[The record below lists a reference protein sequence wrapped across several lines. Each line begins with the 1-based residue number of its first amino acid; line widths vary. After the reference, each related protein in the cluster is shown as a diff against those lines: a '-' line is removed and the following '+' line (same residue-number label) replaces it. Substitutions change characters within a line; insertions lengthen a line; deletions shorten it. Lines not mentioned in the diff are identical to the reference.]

1 MNAAELSAMLGENA
15 DITIDDLSDEQRTA
29 IQTWKAQAAQMNA
42 ILNITE
48 PHDPTDPVPNPV
60 PEPDDRPRDPRA
72 S

>member
-60 PEPDDRPRDPRA
+60 PEPDDRPRDPRT